1 MTVTETVTPEIDFEG
16 TGAVISFPKVEEA
29 TSYEVRVY
37 RYENGNYK
45 KIGTY
50 VADAEGNIIT
60 ELLTKGLRATS
71 GKVSVPLK
79 NLGKDDAYRIEIQV
93 MNGLDVI
100 DTYMVEKSSD
110 PVSNET
116 MVPVIPKV
124 SYQNGALRFEHLAG
138 YQIYLMQINGK
149 MLERFVIQVREVLSH
164 DLPDQSFI

>member
-1 MTVTETVTPEIDFEG
+1 MKGPGRLSHSLKWDWL
-16 TGAVISFPKVEEA
+16 A

-37 RYENGNYK
+37 RYENGSYK

-71 GKVSVPLK
+71 GTISVPLK
-79 NLGKDDAYRIEIQV
+79 NLGRDDAYRIEIQV

-116 MVPVIPKV
+116 MAPGYPEGFLSEWSV
-124 SYQNGALRFEHLAG
+124 AL
-138 YQIYLMQINGK
+138 
-149 MLERFVIQVREVLSH
+149 
-164 DLPDQSFI
+164 